1 MHATELLLGRYRI
14 LRMLGAGSMG
24 EVLLAEDTMLA
35 RRVAIKRLT
44 GARPLDAAARE
55 RVLREARAAAALD
68 HPHICPVHEVHA
80 EADPPFIVMQYV
92 EGESLASR
100 LRRGPL
106 PVQSVVQLGLELAD
120 ALGAAHAAGVV
131 HRDIKPQNIML
142 TPSGSAR
149 LLDFGLA
156 ARTLAVVAQADQS
169 PTISEGSSLAGTPSY
184 MAPEQVQ
191 QLPVD
196 GRADLFALGT
206 VLYECLTGQAAFT
219 GNSLL
224 EVLTKVVEVDPP
236 PPSSVRPEVG
246 PAFDALCARL
256 LAKSPEA
263 RFQSA
268 AAVVTALRELADS
281 GPLRTTTVRRAA
293 LPARRRPLRLAGAA
307 LLALAGLG
315 GGIYYYATRELPPP
329 VVAPQAQRWYD
340 LGSSALQEGAY
351 VQAARALSR
360 ATELDPAFALAWA
373 RLGEAQLELDQETAA
388 RESLLRASTLVPNRS
403 RLPLDDR
410 LTLEA
415 TMAMVARD
423 FAGALEARRRLAERY
438 PQSAAAQLD
447 LGRVYEA
454 REEIPRAIEH
464 YRRATELDPESPA
477 AFVRLGVLLGRQ
489 GQLDDALEALARAEA
504 LYTAAG
510 RVEGVAEVLYHR
522 AIAFD
527 RTDRLD
533 DADRTLQRALAL
545 AESVDATY
553 LRSAILLRRSAVA
566 GAQGRYEEAARAAQ
580 TALEIGRDYEGL
592 TAFGLVDLGNVYL
605 YAGQR
610 DRAAAT
616 FGDAIARAQRARARR
631 AEARARLALGALQVS
646 RGEPEAGEA
655 NARAALEY
663 YRQAGFD
670 NLQRT
675 AMTVVAAAQ
684 ESLRET
690 GRRPGDVRVAA
701 ETGDRARRAR
711 TDRAAALP
719 ARQRPPVAGALPG
732 CARACGTGARDL
744 REARR
749 ALRRRALAPA
759 EIRPAVASG
768 PIRGSRA

>member
-1 MHATELLLGRYRI
+1 GRYRI
-14 LRMLGAGSMG
+14 LRMLGAGGMG

-196 GRADLFALGT
+196 GRANLFALGT

-293 LPARRRPLRLAGAA
+293 
-307 LLALAGLG
+307 
-315 GGIYYYATRELPPP
+315 
-329 VVAPQAQRWYD
+329 
-340 LGSSALQEGAY
+340 
-351 VQAARALSR
+351 
-360 ATELDPAFALAWA
+360 
-373 RLGEAQLELDQETAA
+373 
-388 RESLLRASTLVPNRS
+388 
-403 RLPLDDR
+403 
-410 LTLEA
+410 
-415 TMAMVARD
+415 
-423 FAGALEARRRLAERY
+423 
-438 PQSAAAQLD
+438 
-447 LGRVYEA
+447 
-454 REEIPRAIEH
+454 
-464 YRRATELDPESPA
+464 
-477 AFVRLGVLLGRQ
+477 
-489 GQLDDALEALARAEA
+489 
-504 LYTAAG
+504 
-510 RVEGVAEVLYHR
+510 
-522 AIAFD
+522 
-527 RTDRLD
+527 
-533 DADRTLQRALAL
+533 
-545 AESVDATY
+545 
-553 LRSAILLRRSAVA
+553 
-566 GAQGRYEEAARAAQ
+566 
-580 TALEIGRDYEGL
+580 
-592 TAFGLVDLGNVYL
+592 
-605 YAGQR
+605 
-610 DRAAAT
+610 
-616 FGDAIARAQRARARR
+616 
-631 AEARARLALGALQVS
+631 
-646 RGEPEAGEA
+646 
-655 NARAALEY
+655 
-663 YRQAGFD
+663 
-670 NLQRT
+670 
-675 AMTVVAAAQ
+675 
-684 ESLRET
+684 
-690 GRRPGDVRVAA
+690 
-701 ETGDRARRAR
+701 
-711 TDRAAALP
+711 
-719 ARQRPPVAGALPG
+719 
-732 CARACGTGARDL
+732 
-744 REARR
+744 
-749 ALRRRALAPA
+749 
-759 EIRPAVASG
+759 
-768 PIRGSRA
+768 